1 MTISQ
6 KLKELEQLKA
16 KADKELEGL
25 AEKITAAEAAQAKAK
40 EEATAAFQKQDVA
53 AYHKAQDAARMA
65 EDTMA
70 MYKAHAHHLESTPL
84 ITEAEYKAGL
94 AEIRAELD
102 KENKKAE
109 KEILALM
116 RQVMEISE
124 RVAAVM
130 AAGEKA
136 LHMLQ
141 HDIFRDDACLVGAG
155 GKRVYS
161 ATQEETYRN
170 AYYIAGFADDIK
182 RTYLYQEATK
192 K

>member
-16 KADKELEGL
+16 KADKEREAL
-25 AEKITAAEAAQAKAK
+25 AEKITAAEAAQAKAN

-53 AYHKAQDAARMA
+53 AYHKAQDAARA
-65 EDTMA
+65 AADAIE
-70 MYKAHAHHLESTPL
+70 MYKAHAQRVESTPL
-84 ITEAEYKAGL
+84 ISETEYKAGL

-116 RQVMEISE
+116 QQVMEISE
-124 RVAAVM
+124 RVTAVM

-141 HDIFRDDACLVGAG
+141 HPLVVNIDVHRLALRQGLDEEVVR
-155 GKRVYS
+155 RVYGLNL
-161 ATQEETYRN
+161 ARP
-170 AYYIAGFADDIK
+170 
-182 RTYLYQEATK
+182 
-192 K
+192 